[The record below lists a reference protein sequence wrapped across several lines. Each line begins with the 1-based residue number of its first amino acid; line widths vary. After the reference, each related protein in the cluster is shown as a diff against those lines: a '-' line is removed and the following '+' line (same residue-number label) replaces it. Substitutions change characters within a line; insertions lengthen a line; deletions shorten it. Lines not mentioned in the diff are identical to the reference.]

1 MEGSESTSAIEID
14 GRRFA
19 WRSVGRGPKLLLVNG
34 YAATSADWDPGFL
47 MGLARSFEVI
57 CPDNRGVGGSEPG
70 EGELTIDAMAADLE
84 ALLDALDLEAIPL
97 VGWSMGGFIAQ
108 RLAARSPQRV
118 EAMALLATDPGGP
131 DSVLLEPEAWF
142 RLTDHSSPS
151 RIQASQLISV
161 LFPPEVAADIDLRF
175 GDVVA
180 AARAAL
186 SLEVLAAQEAAMIA
200 WHAAEQPLPKMPGG
214 SLPTLIAHGSADV
227 VIPTANTAAL
237 AAAWPD
243 SRIELFDGCGHAF
256 FAQEPQRAAHLIV
269 SFLGA

>member
-1 MEGSESTSAIEID
+1 VQGSEPTSAIEID
-14 GRRFA
+14 GRRLA

-70 EGELTIDAMAADLE
+70 GGEPTIDAMAADLE
-84 ALLDALDLEAIPL
+84 ALLDALDLESVPL

-131 DSVLLEPEAWF
+131 DTVLLEPEAWS
-142 RLTDHSSPS
+142 RLTDHSSPP
-151 RIQASQLISV
+151 RDQASRLISV
-161 LFPPEVAADIDLRF
+161 LFPPEVAADIDRRF

-186 SLEVLAAQEAAMIA
+186 SPEVLAAQEVAMIA
-200 WHAAEQPLPKMPGG
+200 WHGAEQSRPQASTSP
-214 SLPTLIAHGSADV
+214 PTLIAHGSADV
-227 VIPTANTAAL
+227 VIPTANAAAL

-243 SRIELFDGCGHAF
+243 SRLELFDGCGHAF
-256 FAQEPQRAAHLIV
+256 FAQEPQAAARLIG

>member
-1 MEGSESTSAIEID
+1 MQGSEPTSAIEID

-34 YAATSADWDPGFL
+34 YAATSSDWDPGFL

-57 CPDNRGVGGSEPG
+57 CPDNRGVGGSKPG

-84 ALLDALDLEAIPL
+84 ALLDALDLESVPL

-108 RLAARSPQRV
+108 RLAVRSPHRV

-131 DSVLLEPEAWF
+131 GATLLEPEAWS
-142 RLTDHSSPS
+142 RLTDHASPP
-151 RIQASQLISV
+151 RVQASRLISV
-161 LFPPEVAADIDLRF
+161 LFPPELAPEVDRSF
-175 GDVVA
+175 GDIVA

-186 SLEVLAAQEAAMIA
+186 SLEVLAAQEAVMIA
-200 WHAAEQPLPKMPGG
+200 WHTAEQPRPKSDG
-214 SLPTLIAHGSADV
+214 SQPTLIAHGSADV
-227 VIPTANTAAL
+227 VIPVANAAAL
-237 AAAWPD
+237 ADTWPD
-243 SRIELFDGCGHAF
+243 SRVELFDGCGHAF
-256 FAQEPQRAAHLIV
+256 FAQEPQRAARLIG